1 MLFNDIEQF
10 LNYLRIE
17 KSASQLTLNS
27 YKTDLEQFCIFVA
40 DKQAVE
46 INQIT
51 YEMVNHQTV
60 REYLIHLQ
68 DGDYKRASIARKLA
82 ALRSLVKYLCKENK
96 YSSNPIAAV
105 STPKQDKKL
114 PQFLYPQ
121 EIELLLAAPDNSY
134 LGIRDKA
141 IMELLYATGMRVSEL
156 VGLNTKDI
164 DLEQELVKV
173 WGKGGKERII
183 PWGRAAKLSLINYLH
198 NSRGFLARSNN
209 ASAEALFLN
218 KNGTRLSDRSIRN
231 ILNKYVE
238 KVAINQK
245 ISPHG
250 IRHTF
255 ATHML
260 NNGADLRS
268 VQELLGHVK
277 LSTTQI
283 YTHLTKEKIKTI
295 HNNTHPRG

>member
-1 MLFNDIEQF
+1 MLLNDIEQF
-10 LNYLRIE
+10 LNHLRIE
-17 KSASQLTLNS
+17 KSASKLTLNS

-40 DKQAVE
+40 GKNNIE
-46 INQIT
+46 MNQIS
-51 YEMVNHQTV
+51 YAMINHQTV

-68 DGDYKRASIARKLA
+68 NNDFKRSTIARKLA
-82 ALRSLVKYLCKENK
+82 AIRSLVKYLCKIGI
-96 YSSNPIAAV
+96 YTSNPIAAV
-105 STPKQDKKL
+105 STPKQDKTL
-114 PQFLYPQ
+114 PQFLYTQ

-134 LGIRDKA
+134 LGIRDRA

-156 VGLNTKDI
+156 VGLNMDDI
-164 DLEQELVKV
+164 DMEEELVKV

-183 PWGRAAKLSLINYLH
+183 PWGRAAKLSLKNYLH
-198 NSRGFLARSNN
+198 NSRGFLMRPNN
-209 ASAEALFLN
+209 AGVEALFLN

-238 KVAINQK
+238 MVAINQK

-268 VQELLGHVK
+268 VQELLGHIK
-277 LSTTQI
+277 LSSTQI